1 MNLILIVGPPAVGK
15 MAVGLEIAKK
25 LGYKLLHNH
34 GTIEL
39 LIPIFEYGTPKFSIL
54 NNEFR
59 QRIFEEVATSDLL
72 GFIFTF
78 VSAFNLDEEKIY
90 MEKIIEIFKDQ
101 GHNVYYVEL
110 YAPLSIR
117 LERNKHPLRLDAK
130 PSKRDIE
137 WSAEQLPRM
146 DEKYIMNSTDDYPF
160 FFQENYLKI
169 DNSYLSSEEA
179 AEKVISAFG
188 FKKQKSDTMS

>member
-1 MNLILIVGPPAVGK
+1 MGPPAVGK

-25 LGYKLLHNH
+25 TGYKMLHNH
-34 GTIEL
+34 GSIEL
-39 LIPIFEYGTPKFSIL
+39 LIPIFEYGSPKFGIL

-78 VSAFNLDEEKIY
+78 VSAFNLDEEKVY
-90 MEKIIEIFKDQ
+90 MEEITKIFKDQ

-110 YAPLSIR
+110 YAPLAIR
-117 LERNKHPLRLDAK
+117 LERNKHPLRLDVK
-130 PSKRDIE
+130 HSKRDLE
-137 WSAEQLPRM
+137 WSAKQLPKM
-146 DEKYIMNSTDDYPF
+146 EAKYIMNSTDDYPF

-169 DNSYLSSEEA
+169 DTSNLSAEETA
-179 AEKVISAFG
+179 DKIITAFR
-188 FKKQKSDTMS
+188 FTTQ

>member
-1 MNLILIVGPPAVGK
+1 MIVGPPAVGK

-25 LGYKLLHNH
+25 TGYKLLHNH

-39 LIPIFEYGTPKFSIL
+39 IIPIFEYGSPKFSIL

-78 VSAFNLDEEKIY
+78 VVAFNLDEEKTY
-90 MEKIIEIFKDQ
+90 MEGIAKTFRDQ
-101 GHNVYYVEL
+101 GHIVYCVEL
-110 YAPLSIR
+110 YAPLAIR

-130 PSKRDIE
+130 PSKRNVE
-137 WSAEQLPRM
+137 LSAERLRRM
-146 DEKYIMNSTDDYPF
+146 DAKYIMTSNEDYPF
-160 FFQENYLKI
+160 FFQENYFKI
-169 DNSYLSSEEA
+169 DTSNLSAEETADKIITAFRLTTHLNENYL
-179 AEKVISAFG
+179 
-188 FKKQKSDTMS
+188 